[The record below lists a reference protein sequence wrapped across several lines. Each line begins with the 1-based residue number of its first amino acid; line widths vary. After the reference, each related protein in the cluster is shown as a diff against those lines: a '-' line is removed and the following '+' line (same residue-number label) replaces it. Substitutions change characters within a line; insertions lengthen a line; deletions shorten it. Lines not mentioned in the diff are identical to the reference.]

1 MKFVLVIAGS
11 DSCGGAGIQSDVKT
25 VTRLGAHA
33 LTAVTAVTAQN
44 SLGISAIHK
53 IPAAFVNR
61 QVEAILADIPPDAV
75 KIGMLATGANI
86 REVARLIN
94 RHHLSPVVLYP
105 VLKASTG
112 PGLLES
118 GAVAVLKERL
128 LPLVRVV
135 TPNLEEAE
143 ILSGKKVRN
152 LEDMERA
159 SRVIKEMGPDV
170 VITGGHLK
178 GSAVDLVYDGN
189 RTHHI
194 RGSKIATGSNHGTG
208 CVFSSAMATCL
219 AMGRD
224 VPEAARVANEF
235 TRGALRGGYPCGR
248 GAGCVNPAQA
258 GSVMF
263 EEDLSH

>member
-11 DSCGGAGIQSDVKT
+11 DSCGGAGIQSDIKT

-53 IPAAFVNR
+53 IPARFLTR
-61 QVEAILADIPPDAV
+61 QIEDLLTDIPPDAV

-86 REVARLIN
+86 REVARLISR
-94 RHHLSPVVLYP
+94 RHLFPVVLDP

-112 PGLLES
+112 PGLLET
-118 GAVAVLKERL
+118 GAVALLRERL

-135 TPNLEEAE
+135 TPNLGEAE
-143 ILSGKKVRN
+143 VLTGKTVRN
-152 LEDMERA
+152 LEEMEKA
-159 SRVIKEMGPDV
+159 SRVIKDMGPDV
-170 VITGGHLK
+170 VITGGHLQ
-178 GSAVDLVYDGN
+178 GSAVDVVYDGKKVY
-189 RTHHI
+189 HI
-194 RGSKIATGSNHGTG
+194 RGTRIATANNHGTG
-208 CVFSSAMATCL
+208 CVFSSAMATFL
-219 AMGRD
+219 ALGCG
-224 VPEAARVANEF
+224 VPEAARLANEF
-235 TRGALRGGYPCGR
+235 TRGALEGGYPCGR

-258 GSVMF
+258 GSVRF